1 MSSYPAP
8 TQNIDF
14 FNPAFFTVDETPLT
28 VADANK
34 LYFKKSG
41 GIITGAVSAPSL
53 TLNGTNVENKLTEID
68 VNSTKLTDIIYN
80 NNTTSI
86 LNDLSVDGVLK
97 LPNLPNAGT
106 DILSNKQKTTKILYD
121 AGTSVTTVADTLK
134 ASSTLIV
141 GSQNYNASDEFFKL
155 TDVAKNGNN
164 LTINDNLFLSTG
176 YRFELG
182 TITDVEQKIIDVSN
196 GITPHITYDTITDK
210 LDFEKDIILSNVIIG
225 ERSQNPSNG
234 SGIMIRTLLNP
245 SSNVDNAGS
254 IFEVRSTGYASRLWV
269 GQDLTTAG
277 FNKFMFGYKL
287 GTGSEGNPANYY
299 GKLDTDGSIVCTRL
313 DVSGGDIN
321 CNGNFEL
328 GTITDVEQKIIDVSN
343 GITPF
348 ISYNTTTGNIEVEKN
363 MDLSVN
369 ELNCNFMRK
378 IGGVYRLSHNFNT
391 SYLEFRNGG
400 HCLDSKNADGTG
412 RDLYLNFY
420 AKKNIVLGSHVN
432 NSTTIVNGNLNITEA
447 IGTAPTA
454 AGGSL
459 TLTHDDPGGT
469 SSIVFKSKRAGSDY
483 GYISYIDDVN
493 GGTGTR
499 SVLELGVK
507 TNPGNT
513 GYVDNIALM
522 PSGFV
527 GINTKIPQAMLDVNG
542 DTNITGNLKLGSIL
556 DVEDAINNATQYI
569 SYNSGDDELTVT
581 KNMVLLNHDLTCKF
595 MRPINDGTSY
605 GLSQNWGSSYLEF
618 KDGGKYLDSMNAD
631 GTGTDLFLNS
641 YAESDIHLG
650 SIDYNSTTY
659 VNGNLNID
667 ESNGTVHSALGGS
680 LTLSHNDTG
689 GMSSI
694 VFKSRKD
701 VNDYGYISYQDDYEG
716 DDTKQRGLL
725 AIGIQNDTDGIDTI
739 DNIALMPSGFVGINT
754 KIPSTTLDVNGNTK
768 ISGTLSVDGSSRL
781 TGNVRIGSIANVE
794 EAINNAGGVPSI
806 TYDEATETTTFDGNF
821 IVIPSDLE
829 FNLGPAIPDLYS
841 HIVSEVDARIESLQS
856 TAFGLK
862 ISNNTFIEADLGTR
876 TSQLSIRP
884 ANDSQNAVQ
893 EIYSKNGTAELKIGD
908 DNGTTL
914 TFNNI
919 LKSENGNATFY
930 GNDGG
935 SETKYMEYNS
945 TDDKINILKDMDLGT
960 NNFDCRFMRTYYG
973 GAKYFL
979 SQNYNSSYLEFRN
992 GGHQLDAFNTN
1003 GTGRSL
1009 ILNSFAES
1017 DIVLGSTINNS
1028 STIIN
1033 GNLNIIENTGTPA
1046 TASGGSLTL
1055 THNDDGGTSS
1065 IVFKSKIDVNSD
1077 YGYISYQ
1084 DNYGVYTQNSLLEIG
1099 VQNDAVASNMD
1110 NIALMTSGNVGIK
1123 TRTPQAT
1130 LDVNGDISCNQMTM
1144 NNVLIGERVNNST
1157 DGNGLMV
1164 QTLYNPSINSDTA
1177 GSIFEV
1183 RSSGNASRLWVG
1195 QDLTSSGQSKFMFG
1209 LKTTGGDEGN
1219 PDNYNGKLD
1228 TDGSVDCTEIKVN
1241 SIPINSFTNMTFLYN
1256 YVVTSANANEN
1267 NTWGRGRKM
1276 IIVNYQR
1283 CYSHNPHFYRSG
1295 TNVKCDSS
1303 YYGTYLIEAHA
1314 TFRNDG
1320 TGRVNPVI
1328 GIGINADCVN
1338 GAINDVNTGPNWET
1352 ALTNGFCQHN
1362 IFSAQ
1367 YTRNDQGEVSTL
1379 SCSRIYRFTSE
1390 TENVA
1395 IHTFNANT
1403 TDTTFTDELTTYK
1416 IFNAGLSFRYLGN
1429 FSEPTIG

>member
-556 DVEDAINNATQYI
+556 DVEDAINNAGGVPSITYDEVTETTTFGGSFVVMPQLTITPEVAFNNATQEIY
-569 SYNSGDDELTVT
+569 SKHSELNGVAELKLGNDIGGTIKFNNILKSENGKATFYGNNGVT
-581 KNMVLLNHDLTCKF
+581 ETKF
-595 MRPINDGTSY
+595 MEYDPIYDKVNIT
-605 GLSQNWGSSYLEF
+605 
-618 KDGGKYLDSMNAD
+618 KDMDLGGNVLYIDNLYIQEA
-631 GTGTDLFLNS
+631 TGT
-641 YAESDIHLG
+641 APIGQRG
-650 SIDYNSTTY
+650 SITLIHDDP
-659 VNGNLNID
+659 G
-667 ESNGTVHSALGGS
+667 GT
-680 LTLSHNDTG
+680 
-689 GMSSI
+689 SSI
-694 VFKSRKD
+694 VFRSSRD
-701 VNDYGYISYQDDYEG
+701 AGIDHGYISYTDDYEG
-716 DDTKQRGLL
+716 STTLDRSLL
-725 AIGIQNDTDGIDTI
+725 EIGCKNDTGSTTI
-739 DNIALMPSGFVGINT
+739 DNIALMPSGNVGIN
-754 KIPSTTLDVNGNTK
+754 
-768 ISGTLSVDGSSRL
+768 
-781 TGNVRIGSIANVE
+781 
-794 EAINNAGGVPSI
+794 
-806 TYDEATETTTFDGNF
+806 
-821 IVIPSDLE
+821 
-829 FNLGPAIPDLYS
+829 
-841 HIVSEVDARIESLQS
+841 
-856 TAFGLK
+856 
-862 ISNNTFIEADLGTR
+862 
-876 TSQLSIRP
+876 
-884 ANDSQNAVQ
+884 
-893 EIYSKNGTAELKIGD
+893 
-908 DNGTTL
+908 
-914 TFNNI
+914 
-919 LKSENGNATFY
+919 
-930 GNDGG
+930 
-935 SETKYMEYNS
+935 
-945 TDDKINILKDMDLGT
+945 
-960 NNFDCRFMRTYYG
+960 
-973 GAKYFL
+973 
-979 SQNYNSSYLEFRN
+979 
-992 GGHQLDAFNTN
+992 
-1003 GTGRSL
+1003 
-1009 ILNSFAES
+1009 
-1017 DIVLGSTINNS
+1017 
-1028 STIIN
+1028 
-1033 GNLNIIENTGTPA
+1033 
-1046 TASGGSLTL
+1046 
-1055 THNDDGGTSS
+1055 
-1065 IVFKSKIDVNSD
+1065 
-1077 YGYISYQ
+1077 
-1084 DNYGVYTQNSLLEIG
+1084 
-1099 VQNDAVASNMD
+1099 
-1110 NIALMTSGNVGIK
+1110 

-1144 NNVLIGERVNNST
+1144 NNVYIGERFYHIDDGDGISIRTLNNPDLS
-1157 DGNGLMV
+1157 
-1164 QTLYNPSINSDTA
+1164 
-1177 GSIFEV
+1177 GSIFDV
-1183 RSSGNASRLWVG
+1183 RAFGLKASLYCG
-1195 QDLTSSGQSKFMFG
+1195 MNITSSGANPFYFG
-1209 LKTTGGDEGN
+1209 FIDPDSHKGNEGN
-1219 PDNYNGKLD
+1219 TEFYRGKLD

-1241 SIPINSFTNMTFLYN
+1241 SIPINSFTNFKFGTNFTISGN
-1256 YVVTSANANEN
+1256 
-1267 NTWGRGRKM
+1267 WGRGNR
-1276 IIVNYQR
+1276 IRQPTPNLPSI
-1283 CYSHNPHFYRSG
+1283 SHGLQFVLNSAQGTMTCEQLGTYEITSTVIFRNTNTFSSSGRRNPCIGIAINNDTNDDSG
-1295 TNVKCDSS
+1295 TNTAPKWDLTPHDSTPFACNYARFNEGKVCTLTAKRIHHFTNDTDIVS
-1303 YYGTYLIEAHA
+1303 VNTYDQTATGDAFQDVTTTYL
-1314 TFRNDG
+1314 
-1320 TGRVNPVI
+1320 
-1328 GIGINADCVN
+1328 
-1338 GAINDVNTGPNWET
+1338 
-1352 ALTNGFCQHN
+1352 LL
-1362 IFSAQ
+1362 SASIQ
-1367 YTRNDQGEVSTL
+1367 FKY
-1379 SCSRIYRFTSE
+1379 I
-1390 TENVA
+1390 
-1395 IHTFNANT
+1395 
-1403 TDTTFTDELTTYK
+1403 
-1416 IFNAGLSFRYLGN
+1416 GN
-1429 FSEPTIG
+1429 FDNITG